1 MDLFE
6 VPRTVSTRQ
15 RHTRLAKHVSLF
27 LVLLGVASGPV
38 SAERKLLQN
47 DSFTGTATFSQLASF
62 AEQEYAAAS
71 FTADPAD
78 YPFRIEKVQALV
90 LGQLDGTI
98 AMVSV
103 TVWEED
109 GTAAPGTVIH
119 TSTYGFQV
127 ESSSTAINELDL
139 SCENIVIDGG
149 TVRVGIRWEYIGDP
163 INEPIGI
170 AFDQDGIVALTNSLY
185 AVSPFTGW
193 WWADTL
199 GVAGDWIIRLEIETD
214 IAGSI
219 FGDGFERGDARC
231 WVGP

>member
-6 VPRTVSTRQ
+6 VPRTDSTFECHSMLRILV
-15 RHTRLAKHVSLF
+15 LAL
-27 LVLLGVASGPV
+27 LVLLGVGVAPV
-38 SAERKLLQN
+38 SAERKILQN
-47 DSFTGTATFSQLASF
+47 DSFTGTAMFSQLASF

-98 AMVSV
+98 AMVSI

-109 GTAAPGTVIH
+109 GTSDPGTVIH
-119 TSTYGFQV
+119 NSGYGFQV

-139 SCENIVIDGG
+139 SCENIVIDSG

-170 AFDQDGIVALTNSLY
+170 AFDQDGIIALTNSLY
-185 AVSPFTGW
+185 AVSPFPGW

-199 GVAGDWIIRLEIETD
+199 GVAGDWILRLEIETD
-214 IAGSI
+214 IASSV
-219 FGDGFERGDARC
+219 FGDGFERGDASC
-231 WVGP
+231 WVAP